1 MARASHWVR
10 RYAALV
16 VLATGIGS
24 GLFGVIG
31 SHTSASAS
39 WPHTVSSAA
48 PNPIGPGYWDV
59 YSDGTVTANGGVSSY
74 GDMMGQPLNSPII
87 GITPTPSGAGY
98 WLLGS
103 DGGIFSFGD
112 AAFHGSTGSM
122 RLNKPV
128 VGMASSS
135 DGGGY
140 WLVASDGGIFTYG
153 DAVFHGSAGS
163 LHLNAPIVG
172 MASNPHGGGYWLVAS
187 DGGIFTYGDAV
198 FYGSTGSMHLN
209 APIVGMAATP
219 NGGGYWLVASDGGVF
234 SFGNAQFF
242 GSDPGRG
249 ITSPTVGMVRSQ
261 SGGYTV
267 ILANGQVAAYQS
279 SLSITTTSLQATQ
292 GQRCSFQL
300 GAAGGTGPYTWSITG
315 SPPSGLSLSSSGLL
329 SGLATAP
336 SSNPFTV
343 SLSDATGAVVS
354 EPVTLDVTAAPTT
367 LAPNQQLNPGQSL
380 WSGPN
385 GYWAVMQGDGN
396 FVIYNSA
403 NGQALWDTGTFDAG
417 SYIVMQGDGNLVI
430 YPPGGGS
437 AVWSSGTAGNWGVY
451 ASMQGDS
458 NFVLYGPSGRALWD
472 YGSGSLGTS
481 VSTLYAGQ
489 TLNAGQQLWSPN
501 GADEVAMQG
510 DGNLVVYRGGTAL
523 WATYT
528 SGDNHVTMQGDG
540 NLVVYSAGGVA
551 QWNSGTSGS
560 NFYAIIQ
567 EDSNFVIYS
576 PTNGAQWDYGSG
588 LLGGGNVGPAIVSAA
603 QGIQSQSFPQEAF
616 ASATYI
622 YCFDGGTTS
631 GANAGGADPDTD
643 GSYSNCNSIGR
654 VGFDC
659 RGLVLYA
666 VYQGTDGA
674 VTLPTSTA
682 GAQYS
687 EASGYGGSYIS
698 LSAVQPGDLVF
709 FGSSSSNIEHV
720 GIVVSGTG
728 TSAEII
734 SAISEHYGITTET
747 VQWFEGQFTWVGA
760 VSIPGVS

>member
-10 RYAALV
+10 RYTALV

-24 GLFGVIG
+24 GLIGVVG
-31 SHTSASAS
+31 SPPPAGAS

-48 PNPIGPGYWDV
+48 PNPAGPGYWDV

-74 GDMMGQPLNSPII
+74 GDMAGQSLNSPII

-103 DGGIFSFGD
+103 DGGIFSFGN

-128 VGMASSS
+128 VDMASSS
-135 DGGGY
+135 DGGGYWLVGSDGGIFTYGDAVFHGSAGSLHLNAAIVGMAANPDGGGY

-153 DAVFHGSAGS
+153 DAVFHGS
-163 LHLNAPIVG
+163 
-172 MASNPHGGGYWLVAS
+172 
-187 DGGIFTYGDAV
+187 
-198 FYGSTGSMHLN
+198 TGSMHLN

-219 NGGGYWLVASDGGVF
+219 DGGGYWLVGSDGGVF

-242 GSDPGRG
+242 GSDPGHG
-249 ITSPTVGMVRSQ
+249 ITSPAVGMVRSQ

-292 GQRCSFQL
+292 GQQCDFQL

-315 SPPSGLSLSSSGLL
+315 GSPPSGLSLSLSGVL

-336 SSNPFTV
+336 SSSPFTV
-343 SLSDATGAVVS
+343 SLRDATGAVVS
-354 EPVTLDVTAAPTT
+354 EPVTLDVAAAPTT
-367 LAPNQQLNPGQSL
+367 LAPGQQLNPGQSI
-380 WSGPN
+380 WSDPN

-403 NGQALWDTGTFDAG
+403 NGQALWATFTGVAG
-417 SYIVMQGDGNLVI
+417 SHIVMQGDGNLVI
-430 YPPGGGS
+430 YTPGGT

-472 YGSGSLGTS
+472 YASGLLGTS
-481 VSTLYAGQ
+481 VSTLYTGQ
-489 TLNAGQQLWSPN
+489 TLATGQQLWSYD
-501 GADEVAMQG
+501 GAYEVVMQG
-510 DGNLVVYRGGTAL
+510 DGNLVLYHDGSAL
-523 WATYT
+523 WSTGT
-528 SGDNHVTMQGDG
+528 SGSNFHLSMQGDG

-551 QWNSGTSGS
+551 QWNSGTSGAD
-560 NFYAIIQ
+560 FYAVIQ
-567 EDSNFVIYS
+567 VDSNFVIYS

-588 LLGGGNVGPAIVSAA
+588 LLSSGGGGTSTGQKIVNAA
-603 QGIQSQSFPQEAF
+603 ASQAGVQ
-616 ASATYI
+616 
-622 YCFDGGTTS
+622 YCFDGGNQFGPTS
-631 GANAGGADPDTD
+631 TGCASG
-643 GSYSNCNSIGR
+643 

-659 RGLVLYA
+659 TGLTMYA
-666 VYQGTDGA
+666 VYQATGIVLPHSSAQGADGGGTEI
-674 VTLPTSTA
+674 TS
-682 GAQYS
+682 Q
-687 EASGYGGSYIS
+687 
-698 LSAVQPGDLVF
+698 SALEPGDLVF
-709 FGSSSSNIEHV
+709 FGGTYDDFEHS
-720 GIVVSGTG
+720 GIYAGG
-728 TSAEII
+728 GLFWDAND
-734 SAISEHYGITTET
+734 YGIPVQEHSIAWET
-747 VQWFEGQFTWVGA
+747 SGSGGLAFVG
-760 VSIPGVS
+760 GERF